1 MTPDS
6 HPVFNETRLVYR
18 VIKLEQELGNL
29 REINESQQETI
40 NWLKVELEKRGEISR
55 ARGRTMAFMAFEQKR
70 VGAVLHQTL
79 TKFRKTRKHLGLLTN
94 QTTTKL
100 AAIKCR
106 LDNLESQMQDLT
118 SSFACLSI
126 QDTEKKGLRLLLT

>member
-1 MTPDS
+1 MPDS

-18 VIKLEQELGNL
+18 VIKLEQELRNL

-55 ARGRTMAFMAFEQKR
+55 TRGRTMACMAFEQKR
-70 VGAVLHQTL
+70 VREVLHRTL
-79 TKFRKTRKHLGLLTN
+79 TKFHKTRKHLGLLTN

-106 LDNLESQMQDLT
+106 LDNLEGQMQDLT
-118 SSFACLSI
+118 SSLACLSI
-126 QDTEKKGLRLLLT
+126 RDTERRT